1 MRYRPYQALGLFTVV
16 LFALVGTG
24 LLLPA
29 WQFLTTVALAKG
41 MAVLGLM
48 LLLRTGLVSFGQGLF
63 YCLGGYA
70 AGSLGQ
76 FWDITDALVLLVFG
90 VAVAVLVAAILGLL
104 MARYR
109 DIFFAML
116 SLAFSMVLYGLLV
129 KSQVLGSTDGFNL
142 ATPTLLGFSMGGDA
156 GSFPLYVM
164 ACVLAWLAACGLY
177 LYMDTPLGRLS
188 HAIRDNEIRVEYMG
202 ASVYRAIY
210 IKYIIAAAL
219 TGAGGVVAALA
230 VGHIDPEMS
239 YWVTSGE
246 FVFVAIL
253 AGTGSVLAPF
263 LGSIIFEV
271 ARSLATQYSPDTWQM
286 ILGVVML
293 VIILFLP
300 GGLWSVFAH
309 RRREPS

>member
-1 MRYRPYQALGLFTVV
+1 MSSRVYRSCAFFTVV
-16 LFALVGTG
+16 LAVLLAIG
-24 LLLPA
+24 LLLPH
-29 WQFLTTVALAKG
+29 WRFVTTVALAKG
-41 MAVLGLM
+41 MAVLGLL

-76 FWDITDALVLLVFG
+76 FWGMTDVALLLVAG
-90 VAVAVLVAAILGLL
+90 VLVSVLVAAVLGLL

-116 SLAFSMVLYGLLV
+116 SLAFSMVLYGILV
-129 KSQVLGSTDGFNL
+129 KSQGLGSTDGFNVL
-142 ATPTLLGFSMGGDA
+142 SPTLFGYALT
-156 GSFPLYVM
+156 GSWPLYCM
-164 ACVLAWLAACGLY
+164 ACVLAWVAACGVHLY
-177 LYMDTPLGRLS
+177 AHTPLGRLS
-188 HAIRDNEIRVEYMG
+188 TAIRDNEIRVEYMG
-202 ASVYRAIY
+202 ASVYQAIY

-246 FVFVAIL
+246 FVFVTIL

-271 ARSLATQYSPDTWQM
+271 ARSAATQYSPDTWQM
-286 ILGVVML
+286 ILGAVML
-293 VIILFLP
+293 LIIVFFP
-300 GGLWSVFAH
+300 SGLWSLFVRK
-309 RRREPS
+309 RRPVS